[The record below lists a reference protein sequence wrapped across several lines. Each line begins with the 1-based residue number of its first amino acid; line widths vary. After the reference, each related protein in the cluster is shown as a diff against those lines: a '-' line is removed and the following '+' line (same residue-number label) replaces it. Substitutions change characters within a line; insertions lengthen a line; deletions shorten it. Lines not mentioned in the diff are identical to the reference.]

1 MFDNTKN
8 KIRFLEVD
16 HNTFSLNTALHKEQV
31 YLWYF
36 FYFYSRVQHVI
47 KLAINTIN
55 GVYLKYDNKSLLK
68 YTILNFLE
76 GELC

>member
-1 MFDNTKN
+1 MFDNKKNN
-8 KIRFLEVD
+8 KIRLLEVD
-16 HNTFSLNTALHKEQV
+16 HNTFSLNTELHKEHV
-31 YLWYF
+31 YLRY

-55 GVYLKYDNKSLLK
+55 GLYLKYNNKSLLK
-68 YTILNFLE
+68 YTILNFLK

>member
-36 FYFYSRVQHVI
+36 FTF
-47 KLAINTIN
+47 
-55 GVYLKYDNKSLLK
+55 
-68 YTILNFLE
+68 ILEYNM
-76 GELC
+76 